1 MASPI
6 KRNRKTKRDIKTIR
20 EGLFAILEND
30 YPQTVR
36 GIFYQAVSRGLV
48 EKTEPEY
55 KGTVCRLLGEMR
67 EAGELP
73 FRWIADNTRWM
84 RKPDTYGSLVDM
96 LENSAAFYRRA
107 VWQSQRDYIEI
118 WLEKDAL
125 AGVFSDVTYEYDVP
139 LMVTRGY
146 PSTTYIFEAA
156 EEIDRIGK
164 PTFIYYFGDRD
175 PSGVNIY
182 QTVERK
188 LQKWTS
194 GKITFTHAAVTPE
207 QIDEYDLPTRPT
219 KKTDS
224 RAKKFKGESV
234 ELDAIPAREL
244 RLIVETCI
252 LNHIDT
258 DALKGVLMAEEQE
271 RKTLEMLAANFTN
284 L

>member
-1 MASPI
+1 M
-6 KRNRKTKRDIKTIR
+6 DTIR
-20 EGLFAILEND
+20 EELFAILKND
-30 YPQTVR
+30 HPQTVR

-55 KGTVCRLLGEMR
+55 KETVCRLLGEMR

-107 VWQSQRDYIEI
+107 IWQSQRDYIEI

-125 AGVFSDVTYEYDVP
+125 SGVFSDVTYEYDVP

-146 PSTTYIFEAA
+146 PSITYIFEAA

-175 PSGVNIY
+175 PSGLNIF
-182 QTVERK
+182 ERSNGNCRNG
-188 LQKWTS
+188 QA
-194 GKITFTHAAVTPE
+194 GK
-207 QIDEYDLPTRPT
+207 
-219 KKTDS
+219 
-224 RAKKFKGESV
+224 
-234 ELDAIPAREL
+234 
-244 RLIVETCI
+244 
-252 LNHIDT
+252 
-258 DALKGVLMAEEQE
+258 
-271 RKTLEMLAANFTN
+271 
-284 L
+284 